1 MRGVRNHELGLEQRR
16 VSTKATEGEV
26 PRAYPF
32 YTLLDEGLNLR
43 VWKSV
48 AGGDRGVGVSTWK
61 ASAGVKALAKKE

>member
-16 VSTKATEGEV
+16 VSTKATKGKV

-43 VWKSV
+43 VRKSV
-48 AGGDRGVGVSTWK
+48 TGGYRGVGVSTRK
-61 ASAGVKALAKKE
+61 ASVGVKALAKKK